1 MTDLLAGQVQVVFTT
16 PGSAMSYVK
25 TGTLRAL
32 AVTGAVRME
41 VLPDVPTIAETLPDY
56 QATSWAGIGAPA
68 RTSAEIIDKLN
79 RETNAALAGPELKA
93 QLANFGAIVMTG
105 SPTDFGKFIAT
116 EIDKWA
122 KVVRFANI
130 KPE

>member
-1 MTDLLAGQVQVVFTT
+1 MTDLIAGQVQIVFTT

-25 TGTLRAL
+25 AGTLRAL
-32 AVTGAVRME
+32 AVTGATRMD

-56 QATSWAGIGAPA
+56 EATSWAGIGAPA
-68 RTSAEIIDKLN
+68 RTPAEIIDKLN
-79 RETNAALAGPELKA
+79 RETNAALAEPKLRA

-105 SPTDFGKFIAT
+105 SPADFGNFIAS

>member
-1 MTDLLAGQVQVVFTT
+1 
-16 PGSAMSYVK
+16 
-25 TGTLRAL
+25 
-32 AVTGAVRME
+32 ME